1 MKNLHEWGGPA
12 LINSRHYYRNPD
24 PSPKNR
30 RTGAILVIGLISI
43 IILMMIAASSSSQS
57 SGSSA
62 RPDNSTLPISHI
74 YIGPGNATVMQDYA
88 VWSSTSG
95 STGYQ
100 LNITFNPVTGI
111 LEITNVTTPSGC
123 SSSVNGTVSE
133 YPVDSIGISIQDPN
147 GSGFASLSDLS
158 QFYVSVT
165 SSDSYLI
172 TPTVVGS
179 SQNITVG
186 EEWTIA
192 YGGTGGGYFLFPNNP
207 FPPFPVTWEK
217 IGIGPLSVTFP
228 VPDLGGIPGWIEA
241 IFLWAVNELVMIF
254 EELWYKGF
262 TDLTAYATGGIN
274 WAMNL
279 FDSLWSAWTGLMT
292 TTEAGAGIFAPVIMA
307 LFFGITIVVIIGGL
321 YLIYRIIGAVMS
333 LL

>member
-1 MKNLHEWGGPA
+1 
-12 LINSRHYYRNPD
+12 
-24 PSPKNR
+24 
-30 RTGAILVIGLISI
+30 
-43 IILMMIAASSSSQS
+43 MMIAASSSSQS
-57 SGSSA
+57 SGSSV
-62 RPDNSTLPISHI
+62 RPDTSSLPISHI
-74 YIGPGNATVMQDYA
+74 YIGPGNATVMEDYA
-88 VWSSTSG
+88 LWSSTSG
-95 STGYQ
+95 SIGNQ

-111 LEITNVTTPSGC
+111 LEITEVTTPSG
-123 SSSVNGTVSE
+123 SMSSVNGTVSE
-133 YPVDSIGISIQDPN
+133 YPVDSLGISIQDPN

-192 YGGTGGGYFLFPNNP
+192 YGGSGGGYFLFPNNP

-228 VPDLGGIPGWIEA
+228 VPNLAGIPGWIEA

-262 TDLTAYATGGIN
+262 AELTTYATGGIN

-307 LFFGITIVVIIGGL
+307 LFFGITIIVIIGGL
-321 YLIYRIIGAVMS
+321 YLIYKIIGAVMS

>member
-1 MKNLHEWGGPA
+1 MSEKISFLSGGRGHRSGKI
-12 LINSRHYYRNPD
+12 LI
-24 PSPKNR
+24 
-30 RTGAILVIGLISI
+30 LGLISI
-43 IILMMIAASSSSQS
+43 IILMMIAASSSNQS

-62 RPDNSTLPISHI
+62 RPDNSSLPISHI

-88 VWSSTSG
+88 VWSSISG

-111 LEITNVTTPSGC
+111 LEITEVTTPSG
-123 SSSVNGTVSE
+123 SMSSVNGTVSE

-179 SQNITVG
+179 SQNVTVG

-228 VPDLGGIPGWIEA
+228 VPNLDGIPGWIEA
-241 IFLWAVNELVMIF
+241 LFLWAVNELVMIF

-262 TDLTAYATGGIN
+262 ADLTTYATGGIN

-279 FDSLWSAWTGLMT
+279 FDSVWSAWTALMQ

-321 YLIYRIIGAVMS
+321 YLIYKIIGAVMS